1 MALRMIVGVALL
13 LSGLYVFVGDWLV
26 GGIVIAGGIYVLSR
40 KSMAVSPSKPLAT
53 KRPPVVMQ
61 RVAPPVGQVPASLPV
76 PAPAPIPAPTVPAAP
91 LAPRLPLENETAA
104 VLPVTPS
111 KDAPTIVTR
120 TTAGNGAP
128 LFDPYADHEREWTA
142 EEELDLIDHYERGMS
157 MTALAQAMTIDK
169 RQVVIRLIRLLLAPS
184 CDIDDT
190 VTACNDGKN
199 YQKGDREKI
208 VAMYQL
214 RIPLET
220 IANDFGRT
228 QLGVGWQLLESKTRP
243 VRVPD
248 ELIVARQ
255 RNTNQKRKP

>member
-40 KSMAVSPSKPLAT
+40 KSMAVSPSKALAT

-61 RVAPPVGQVPASLPV
+61 RVAPPVGQIPASLPV
-76 PAPAPIPAPTVPAAP
+76 PAPAPTPVPAAP
-91 LAPRLPLENETAA
+91 LAPRLPLANETAA
-104 VLPVTPS
+104 VLSVTPS
-111 KDAPTIVTR
+111 KEVPTIVTR
-120 TTAGNGAP
+120 TAAGNGAP

-157 MTALAQAMTIDK
+157 MTALAQAMSIDK

-184 CDIDDT
+184 GDIDDT